1 MFAQRGVVTAQFE
14 SICVVL
20 AVLHRRIGMC
30 ALGAPEL
37 DDDAIALLTGHG
49 VPR

>member
-1 MFAQRGVVTAQFE
+1 
-14 SICVVL
+14 
-20 AVLHRRIGMC
+20 MC

-49 VPR
+49 VPH

>member
-1 MFAQRGVVTAQFE
+1 MLAQSGVVAAQFE
-14 SICVVL
+14 TIRVVL
-20 AVLHRRIGMC
+20 AVFHRGIGMC

-49 VPR
+49 VPH

>member
-1 MFAQRGVVTAQFE
+1 
-14 SICVVL
+14 
-20 AVLHRRIGMC
+20 MC